1 MRRASQ
7 WGDPAAECRLRN
19 RSIHLERSGPMA
31 RATRATPP
39 VPATRPAAERRWLAL
54 AVVLG
59 GTFMAVF
66 DNFVVNVAIPTIQR
80 DLHASFAQVQFVIA
94 GYALAYAVTLVTGG
108 RLGDIYGRKRLFL
121 LGLTGFT
128 AASALCGLA
137 PGPGVLIGARLLQ
150 GLAAAALTPQVLAII
165 QVTFPPQERARAFG
179 LFGAVVGLAAA
190 AGQGLGGLLVQADLL
205 GLSWRAAFLVN
216 VPVGVGILLAAR
228 GLLAESRSATAT
240 GLDPGGVA
248 ILSTGL
254 FLLAFPLV
262 AGREAGWPW
271 WAWACLLAAPPALG
285 GFVAFERART
295 ARGDTPLVVLRLFR
309 ARAFVAGLLVSL
321 LFNAAS
327 AGFFLGL
334 ALYLQLGLRFSP
346 LEAGLVQ
353 LPAAAGFTLAA
364 TLVARLD
371 PRLGSRLVLAGL
383 ALNVA
388 TFAAGVLVIRA
399 SPEALPRLGFAALIF
414 GQAFGAGTASPRLT
428 GVVLAEIGRDD
439 AGGAA
444 GVLAT
449 AQQIGG
455 ALGVALIGVVLFGVL
470 AGHAPAVSG
479 ALAPDLAE
487 QLARTPAGGGAAA
500 TVAGFRACADDR
512 ARSNEP
518 GDVPDSCR
526 ALAAGAADPAVGD
539 PLAAALQRANARN
552 YANAYAV
559 GMLAAT
565 GLLLAAIASALCLPR
580 PRRST

>member
-1 MRRASQ
+1 
-7 WGDPAAECRLRN
+7 
-19 RSIHLERSGPMA
+19 MA
-31 RATRATPP
+31 QATLAPPP
-39 VPATRPAAERRWLAL
+39 VPDAWPAAERRWLAL
-54 AVVLG
+54 ALVLG

-121 LGLTGFT
+121 LGLAGFT

-137 PGPGVLIGARLLQ
+137 PGPGVLVGARLLQ
-150 GLAAAALTPQVLAII
+150 GLAAAVLTPQVLSII

-179 LFGAVVGLAAA
+179 LFGAVAGLAAA

-216 VPVGVGILLAAR
+216 LPIGVAVLLAAR
-228 GLLAESRSATAT
+228 ALLAESRSATAT

-248 ILSTGL
+248 LLTAAL
-254 FLLAFPLV
+254 FLVAFPLV

-271 WAWACLLAAPPALG
+271 WAWACLAAAAPALA

-309 ARAFVAGLLVSL
+309 ARTFVAGLLVGL
-321 LFNAAS
+321 LSNAAT

-334 ALYLQLGLRFSP
+334 VLYLQLGLRFSP
-346 LEAGLVQ
+346 LDAGLVQ
-353 LPAAAGFTLAA
+353 LPGAVGFTLAA
-364 TLVARLD
+364 TLMARLD
-371 PRLGSRLVLAGL
+371 ARLGSRLVLAGL

-388 TFAAGVLVIRA
+388 TFVAGVLVIRA
-399 SPEALPRLGFAALIF
+399 SPEGLPRLGFAALIF

-439 AGGAA
+439 AGAAA

-470 AGHAPAVSG
+470 AGHAPVVSG
-479 ALAPDLAE
+479 ALAPDLAG
-487 QLARTPAGGGAAA
+487 QLAGTSARGEAAA
-500 TVAGFRACADDR
+500 TVAGFRACADAR

-518 GDVPDSCR
+518 GDIPGSCR
-526 ALAAGAADPAVGD
+526 ELAAGAADPAVGD
-539 PLAAALQRANARN
+539 LLATTVQRANARN

-559 GMLAAT
+559 GMVAAT
-565 GLLLAAIASALCLPR
+565 GLLLAAVACALALPR
-580 PRRST
+580 PPRPPRAEPS